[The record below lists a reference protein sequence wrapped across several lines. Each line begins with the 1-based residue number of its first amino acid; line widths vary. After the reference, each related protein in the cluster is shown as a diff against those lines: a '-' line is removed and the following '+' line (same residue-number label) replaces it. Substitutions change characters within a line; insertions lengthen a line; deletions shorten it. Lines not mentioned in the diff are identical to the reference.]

1 MLARI
6 DAALDEVRSN
16 ALVSGDWVRD
26 LLLDLRG
33 EAVLLDDM
41 VDLACEP
48 WQELV
53 IDDVAD

>member
-6 DAALDEVRSN
+6 DAALDEVRNN
-16 ALVSGDWVRD
+16 ALVDGDRVRD
-26 LLLDLRG
+26 MLLDLRA
-33 EAVLLDDM
+33 EAQMLDDM

-53 IDDVAD
+53 IPDVAD